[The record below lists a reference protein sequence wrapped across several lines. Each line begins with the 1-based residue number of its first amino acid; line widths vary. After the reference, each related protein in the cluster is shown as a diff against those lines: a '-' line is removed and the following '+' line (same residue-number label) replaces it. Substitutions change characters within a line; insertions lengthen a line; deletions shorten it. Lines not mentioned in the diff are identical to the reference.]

1 MSLKDDAIAFVKDY
15 FEKNGNPE
23 TKAIIGIS
31 GGKDSSTVAAL
42 CCKALGRERVLGVLM
57 PNGVQSDIDDSRKLC
72 DFLGIKNI
80 TVNIQDGYNAL
91 SETIKASLDLNDL
104 SDQYRTNTPS
114 RLRMATLYGVAA
126 LVGNARISCNG
137 NLSERLAGFF
147 TLWGD
152 GAGDF
157 APLANLYVSEVIQL
171 GSELGLPDE
180 LVHKAPSDGM
190 CGLTDEDKLGF
201 TYDELQ
207 KVAEGKGEDVAP
219 EQVEKIRAKIN
230 SVCWKKELLNIPS
243 FKYR

>member
-91 SETIKASLDLNDL
+91 SETIKSSLDLDDL

-114 RLRMATLYGVAA
+114 RLRMTTLYGVAA

-152 GAGDF
+152 GVGDF

-207 KVAEGKGEDVAP
+207 KVAEGKAEDVAP

-230 SVCWKKELLNIPS
+230 SVCWKKELLNIPN

>member
-1 MSLKDDAIAFVKDY
+1 MSLKDDAIAFVKNY

-91 SETIKASLDLNDL
+91 SETIKSSLDLNDL

-114 RLRMATLYGVAA
+114 RLRMTTLYGVAA

-207 KVAEGKGEDVAP
+207 KVAEGKAEDVAP

>member
-57 PNGVQSDIDDSRKLC
+57 PNGVQSDIDYSRKLC

-91 SETIKASLDLNDL
+91 SETIKSSLDLNDL

-114 RLRMATLYGVAA
+114 RLRMTTLYGVAA

-157 APLANLYVSEVIQL
+157 APLAYLYVSEVIQL

-190 CGLTDEDKLGF
+190 CGMTDEDKLGF

-207 KVAEGKGEDVAP
+207 KVAEGKAEDVSP
-219 EQVEKIRAKIN
+219 EQVEKIQAKIN

>member
-91 SETIKASLDLNDL
+91 SETIKSSLDLNDL

-207 KVAEGKGEDVAP
+207 KVADGKAEDVAP

>member
-42 CCKALGRERVLGVLM
+42 CCKAIGRERVLGVLM

-114 RLRMATLYGVAA
+114 RLRMTTLYGVAA

-207 KVAEGKGEDVAP
+207 KVAEGKAEDVSP

>member
-1 MSLKDDAIAFVKDY
+1 MSLKDDAIAFVKNY

-57 PNGVQSDIDDSRKLC
+57 PNGVQSDIDYSRKLC

-91 SETIKASLDLNDL
+91 SETIKDSLDLNDL

-114 RLRMATLYGVAA
+114 RLRMTTLYGVAA

-207 KVAEGKGEDVAP
+207 KVAEGKAEDVSP